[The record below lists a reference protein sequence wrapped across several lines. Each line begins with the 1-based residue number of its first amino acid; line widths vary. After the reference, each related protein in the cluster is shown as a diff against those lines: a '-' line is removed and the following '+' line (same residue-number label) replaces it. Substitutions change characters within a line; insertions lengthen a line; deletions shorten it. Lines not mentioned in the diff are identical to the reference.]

1 MNQFWNYATPVI
13 YPMSQVPAKYHFV
26 MYLNPMAPLVEMYKW
41 GMLGIGRFPG
51 PELLS
56 AVVLITAVFAAGLVF
71 FNRSEAASV
80 DKL

>member
-1 MNQFWNYATPVI
+1 
-13 YPMSQVPAKYHFV
+13 

-41 GMLGIGRFPG
+41 GMLGIGQFPTM
-51 PELLS
+51 PLIS
-56 AVVLITAVFAAGLVF
+56 AIVVMTGVFIAGLVF